1 MHNFRNLQVWEK
13 GVELTK
19 SVYQLTKSFPE
30 DEKFG
35 LITQMRR
42 CAVSIPSNIAEG
54 SARNTEK
61 DFSRFLSIS
70 LGSCF
75 ELETQLL
82 IADQLKYCKEDII
95 NKVNLILIEVQK
107 MLNALIKKYKN

>member
-13 GVELTK
+13 GVELAK
-19 SVYQLTKSFPE
+19 SVYQLTRDFPDE
-30 DEKFG
+30 EKFG

-54 SARNTEK
+54 SARSTEK

-70 LGSCF
+70 LGSYF
-75 ELETQLL
+75 ELET
-82 IADQLKYCKEDII
+82 
-95 NKVNLILIEVQK
+95 
-107 MLNALIKKYKN
+107 